1 MAWGLLGL
9 LQAVPIPYVSRSSS
23 RDSRAQ
29 IQARRVG
36 NRIVRVLHF
45 PSSTTHT
52 KTPFKPLGPK
62 TVNPTKAFIEPYSSY
77 DSPGVWSE
85 FWAVSFEI
93 HGFYWP
99 EVLPEGQLG
108 AIIRDCNDAL
118 EVMEGPQ
125 QVEHGVLVGHY
136 CIVVLG
142 LQGNTVTQ
150 YRLLYSAQATFSVAC
165 IGVSPAYCCKTQN

>member
-1 MAWGLLGL
+1 MFPEALLEIL
-9 LQAVPIPYVSRSSS
+9 E
-23 RDSRAQ
+23 
-29 IQARRVG
+29 RRYKPEELA
-36 NRIVRVLHF
+36 IESFRVLHF